1 MKKLILLLLFIPL
14 LSFGQN
20 LIEDNIEPFKELI
33 GDPMYI
39 ENRGQNKSFF
49 KGHWI
54 DKLGVLKLSE
64 KIFLGLQ
71 FLVLDIPRIS
81 DPIIQTLETITPCF

>member
-39 ENRGQNKSFF
+39 ENRGQNWDPK
-49 KGHWI
+49 KG
-54 DKLGVLKLSE
+54 GPG
-64 KIFLGLQ
+64 FAG
-71 FLVLDIPRIS
+71 
-81 DPIIQTLETITPCF
+81 ITDSGT